1 LIVPSIPSNEP
12 KRLQALKNYG
22 ILYTEKDQTYDQIT
36 DLASYLTNTPI
47 SLISLVSDEEVW
59 FKSAKGMDICSSSR
73 DFSFCSYAVG
83 NSGNSLVINDT
94 RLDPRFVD
102 HPYVTN
108 EVDPIIFYA
117 GVCLIDRDG
126 YKLGTL
132 CVIDNKANSIS
143 EKNLTVL
150 KTLAKQVVKLIELH
164 HSNSSLKKSKVDLET
179 KNSELRNFAGIVSHD
194 MKMPLANIIVT
205 TDILKAKY
213 ASQLDK
219 KAIEYLSYLKQ
230 SSFTLSDYITGLLAH
245 YESDNVQ
252 TEVNSSFYIHDLL
265 EEIIDVFG
273 IQSDCEI
280 NFPETNFEIHSNR
293 TALEQILVNIIGNG
307 LKYNDKEKMIID
319 IDCDYKQDHY
329 IFRVSDNGV
338 GIPKNKLNTIFDLFA
353 TIGELDRDGKR
364 GHGIGLSTAK
374 KLVTAMQGEIT
385 ASSVVG
391 KGTTFEF
398 SIHQENHI
406 N

>member
-1 LIVPSIPSNEP
+1 MIVPPIPSNEP

-22 ILYTEKDQTYDQIT
+22 ILYTDKDQTYDQIT

-47 SLISLVSDEEVW
+47 SLISLVSKEEVW
-59 FKSAKGMDICSSSR
+59 FKSAKGMDICASSR
-73 DFSFCSYAVG
+73 DLSFCSYAVG

-94 RLDPRFVD
+94 RLDPRFEE

-108 EVDPIIFYA
+108 ESDPIIFYA
-117 GVCLIDRDG
+117 GVCLVDRDG

-132 CVIDNKANSIS
+132 CVIDNKPNTIS

-164 HSNSSLKKSKVDLET
+164 HSNNSLKKSKTDLET
-179 KNSELRNFAGIVSHD
+179 KNSELRSFAGIVSHD

-213 ASQLDK
+213 ASQLDTR
-219 KAIEYLSYLKQ
+219 AIEYLAYLKQ

-245 YESDNVQ
+245 YESDNIQ
-252 TEVNSSFYIHDLL
+252 TEVNSYFHIHDLL

-280 NFPETNFEIHSNR
+280 NFPETNFEIYSNR

-307 LKYNDKEKMIID
+307 LKYNDKERIIID
-319 IDCDYKQDHY
+319 IDCSYDENLYLFK
-329 IFRVSDNGV
+329 ISDNGL
-338 GIPKNKLNTIFDLFA
+338 GIPEDKLKTIFDLFA
-353 TIGELDRDGKR
+353 TIGTLDRDGKR

-374 KLVTAMQGEIT
+374 KLITALNGEIS

-391 KGTTFEF
+391 KGTTFQF
-398 SIHQENHI
+398 SIHQENETK
-406 N
+406 